1 MPGLSLSPAA
11 VESISL
17 RAREHLT
24 ERELPRE
31 SVAVPEFSLPLL
43 ETRALQGKSVGAHLC
58 MLRMQLSS
66 GTSGHHM
73 TLLKSSTLRG
83 GKFEKV
89 AFLPQTSG
97 EACRWDPGAK
107 QVASVFGAMAPP
119 LLLGF
124 TPRVGSYLQPSPA
137 SGTRQDPWRLVPSL
151 RGRSLHMKAALLGEL
166 DASFSDDRPSSLAG
180 QGSSLTCWK
189 GFGHSPLTRC
199 QGGRRSLLQV
209 VEAVTPVH
217 RL

>member
-31 SVAVPEFSLPLL
+31 SVAVPEFSLSLL

-83 GKFEKV
+83 
-89 AFLPQTSG
+89 ASSR
-97 EACRWDPGAK
+97 RWLSSRRHQGRPVDGT
-107 QVASVFGAMAPP
+107 QVLSKWPLSLGRWRLLFSLA
-119 LLLGF
+119 LLLGWDPIFNHPRPQGQDKIPGAWCPLSGVDRF
-124 TPRVGSYLQPSPA
+124 T
-137 SGTRQDPWRLVPSL
+137 
-151 RGRSLHMKAALLGEL
+151 
-166 DASFSDDRPSSLAG
+166 
-180 QGSSLTCWK
+180 
-189 GFGHSPLTRC
+189 
-199 QGGRRSLLQV
+199 
-209 VEAVTPVH
+209 
-217 RL
+217 

>member
-1 MPGLSLSPAA
+1 MYAQNAA
-11 VESISL
+11 EL
-17 RAREHLT
+17 RHIW
-24 ERELPRE
+24 
-31 SVAVPEFSLPLL
+31 VPHDSAEVKY
-43 ETRALQGKSVGAHLC
+43 AA
-58 MLRMQLSS
+58 
-66 GTSGHHM
+66 
-73 TLLKSSTLRG
+73 G

-89 AFLPQTSG
+89 AFLLQTSG

-107 QVASVFGAMAPP
+107 QVASVFGAVAPP

-137 SGTRQDPWRLVPSL
+137 SGTRQDSWRLVPSL
-151 RGRSLHMKAALLGEL
+151 RGRSLHMKAALLGKL
-166 DASFSDDRPSSLAG
+166 DASLSDDRPSSLAG
-180 QGSSLTCWK
+180 QRSSLTCWK